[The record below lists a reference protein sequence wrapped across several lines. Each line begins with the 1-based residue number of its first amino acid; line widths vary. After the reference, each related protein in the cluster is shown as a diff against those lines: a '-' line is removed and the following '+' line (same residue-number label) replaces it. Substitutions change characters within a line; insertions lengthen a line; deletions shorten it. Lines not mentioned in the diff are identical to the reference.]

1 MVFLGC
7 STLDSEIF
15 HSCPQVFIKLFSEL
29 HIDSYLSIVI
39 FKQNYFLIRKSGCEA
54 DELRKKFSSRK
65 KTNIQGTRGN
75 KTMENVMFC
84 SHLVQNF
91 ARHLNTERTLRI
103 QRLKF
108 DIYNFAS
115 WTISVHKQ
123 TCSWIYSSTLGYNL
137 LCLSKC
143 DLTLC
148 HVKAEFPWI
157 CVFTSRSEKC
167 SVFSVFWCAF

>member
-1 MVFLGC
+1 MLFLGC

-91 ARHLNTERTLRI
+91 IRTPFKYRTNPKGFKDLNLTYIILRHEPYRFTNKHVHGFIPAPWGTI
-103 QRLKF
+103 C
-108 DIYNFAS
+108 FALANV
-115 WTISVHKQ
+115 I
-123 TCSWIYSSTLGYNL
+123 
-137 LCLSKC
+137 
-143 DLTLC
+143 
-148 HVKAEFPWI
+148 
-157 CVFTSRSEKC
+157 
-167 SVFSVFWCAF
+167 